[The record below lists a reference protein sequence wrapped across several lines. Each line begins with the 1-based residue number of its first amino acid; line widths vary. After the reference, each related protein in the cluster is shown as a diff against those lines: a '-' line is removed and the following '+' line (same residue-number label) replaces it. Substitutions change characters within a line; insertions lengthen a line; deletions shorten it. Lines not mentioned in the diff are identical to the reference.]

1 MRRFKLREALS
12 TSLWFI
18 PLLCVLGAIVLYLL
32 ASYVDRRHESWGSGL
47 VFKGSAEGAH
57 ELLGAITSSV
67 ITFTA
72 VVFSVTIVALQLASQ
87 QFSPRVLRTFLRDRP
102 TQLTLGLFVATLTY
116 AVLVLRDVRV
126 ETSRQEEFVPRLSVM
141 LCLVVLAVSIAM
153 FVVYLHHTA
162 RSLRVSTIIQ
172 SVAGETRA
180 VIERLLPDEPDPPS
194 AVPRLLA
201 APVGVVRAERH
212 GVVAAVSHQELARH
226 ASHGDVVVAVVPA
239 IGDFVPRG
247 APLLEV
253 YGNGDHLDERQLC
266 GAVAITRERTMR
278 QDPSFGFRQ
287 IVDIAVRALSPG
299 VNDPTTA
306 VQCLDELHDLLRII
320 GQRPAWSG
328 QVRDGR
334 GEVRVLVPQPTWST
348 YLSLAL
354 DEIRTAGARQLQI
367 TRRMRALLDD
377 LEAVVPEE
385 RRAAVR
391 VQIGK
396 LDLAVVRSF
405 GRDGQEEDLA
415 SAADPQGI
423 GGSRRD
429 LVTRPG
435 AQPVQGAAASPGA
448 SRDAVRG
455 APFSPAGSMRETG
468 GLPGV

>member
-18 PLLCVLGAIVLYLL
+18 PLLCVIGAVALYLL
-32 ASYVDRRHESWGSGL
+32 AGYVDRRNESWGSDL

-87 QFSPRVLRTFLRDRP
+87 QFSPRVLRTFLRDRS
-102 TQLTLGLFVATLTY
+102 TQLTLGLFIATLTY

-126 ETSRQEEFVPRLSVM
+126 VTEQQEEYVPRLSVV
-141 LCLVVLAVSIAM
+141 LCLVVLAASIAM
-153 FVVYLHHTA
+153 FVHYLHHIA
-162 RSLRVSTIIQ
+162 RSLRVSTIIR
-172 SVAGETRA
+172 SVAGETRTA
-180 VIERLLPDEPDPPS
+180 IDRLLPREPDPPLP
-194 AVPRLLA
+194 VPRLVA
-201 APVGVVRAERH
+201 SRARVVRTERH
-212 GVVAAVSHQELARH
+212 GVVAAVSLGELARH
-226 ASHGDVVVAVVPA
+226 AADDDVVVTVVPA
-239 IGDFVPRG
+239 IGEFVPCG

-253 YGNGDHLDERQLC
+253 YGNGDDVDEQQLC
-266 GAVAITRERTMR
+266 RTIAVSGERTMR

-287 IVDIAVRALSPG
+287 IVDVAVRALSPG

-306 VQCLDELHDLLRII
+306 VQCLDELHDLLRMI

-328 QVRDGR
+328 QVRDGD
-334 GEVRVLVPQPTWST
+334 GEVRVLVPQPTWSA

-354 DEIRTAGARQLQI
+354 DEIRIAGGNQPQI
-367 TRRMRALLDD
+367 VRRMRAVLDD

-391 VQIGK
+391 AQLGRLDVAIVRAFGK
-396 LDLAVVRSF
+396 
-405 GRDGQEEDLA
+405 DGQDEVLA
-415 SAADPQGI
+415 SAPDPQGI
-423 GGSRRD
+423 GGSRYD

-435 AQPVQGAAASPGA
+435 AQPV
-448 SRDAVRG
+448 
-455 APFSPAGSMRETG
+455 
-468 GLPGV
+468 

>member
-18 PLLCVLGAIVLYLL
+18 PLLCVVGAIALYLL
-32 ASYVDRRHESWGSGL
+32 ASHIDRRNESWGSDL

-87 QFSPRVLRTFLRDRP
+87 QFSPRVLRTFLRDRS
-102 TQLTLGLFVATLTY
+102 TQLTLGLFIATLTY
-116 AVLVLRDVRV
+116 TVLVLRDVRV
-126 ETSRQEEFVPRLSVM
+126 ETAQQEEFVPRLSVM

-153 FVVYLHHTA
+153 FVQYLHHTA
-162 RSLRVSTIIQ
+162 RALRVSTIIQ
-172 SVAGETRA
+172 SVAQETRR
-180 VIERLLPDEPDPPS
+180 VIERLAPSEPDPAV

-201 APVGVVRAERH
+201 SPVRVVCTGHH
-212 GVVAAVSHQELARH
+212 GVVAAVSRDDLARH
-226 ASHGDVVVAVVPA
+226 ASHDDVVVAVVPVV
-239 IGDFVPRG
+239 GDFVPSG

-253 YGNGDHLDERQLC
+253 YGDGDGVDEHQLRSTI
-266 GAVAITRERTMR
+266 AITQERTMR

-306 VQCLDELHDLLRII
+306 VQCLDELHDLLRMI

-328 QVRDGR
+328 QVRDKD
-334 GEVRVLVPQPTWST
+334 GEVRVLIPQPTWSA

-354 DEIRTAGARQLQI
+354 DEIRMAGGRQPQI
-367 TRRMRALLDD
+367 ARRMRALLDD
-377 LEAVVPEE
+377 LEAAVSEE
-385 RRAAVR
+385 RCPAVR
-391 VQIGK
+391 AQLAR
-396 LDLAVVRSF
+396 LDVAVVRSF
-405 GRDGQEEDLA
+405 GKDGQEEDLA
-415 SAADPQGI
+415 SVADPQGI

-429 LVTRPG
+429 LVGRPG
-435 AQPVQGAAASPGA
+435 AGA
-448 SRDAVRG
+448 V
-455 APFSPAGSMRETG
+455 
-468 GLPGV
+468 